1 MKKEALTKIIGTG
14 IIAGV
19 IGGVLTLGGQYG
31 YNQMQANQSNQATV
45 TSSKETKKISTS
57 KNNATTAYNKIA
69 NAVVS
74 VLNYQRSGTSS
85 TGQLSTASEGSGVIY
100 KQANGQAYIATNNH
114 VIDGASKI
122 QVLLHNGKKLD
133 ATLVG
138 HDAMTDLAVLKI
150 DAANISTVA
159 SFADSDKLNVGQ
171 TVLAIGSPLGS
182 EYASSVTQG
191 IVSATKRLVE
201 EQSENGQSYGG
212 STVIQTDAAINPG
225 NSGGPLINLAGQVV
239 GINSMKLSSSSSG
252 TNVEGMGFAIPS
264 NQVVDIINK
273 LVKDGSV
280 IRPAIGI
287 GLVNLSEV
295 PADVQKNTL
304 KIPDT
309 VTGGVVIMSVTANGP
324 AQKAGLQKYD
334 VITGIDGQSISVQG
348 ELREELYKHKLG
360 DTIKVTYYHG
370 SDKKT
375 VNVKLTQKLAS

>member
-334 VITGIDGQSISVQG
+334 VITAIDGQSISGQG
-348 ELREELYKHKLG
+348 ELREELYMHKLG